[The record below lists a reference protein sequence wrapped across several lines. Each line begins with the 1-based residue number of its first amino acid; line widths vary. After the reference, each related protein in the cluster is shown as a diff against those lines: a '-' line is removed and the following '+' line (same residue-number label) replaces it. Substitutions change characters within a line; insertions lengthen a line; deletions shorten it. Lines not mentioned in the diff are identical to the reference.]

1 MRMKKINKFWLL
13 VPFLMLSG
21 CSLIE
26 RNDPVY
32 KILPYQ
38 EDMIGLQ
45 DLKTRVLVYCYNS
58 EYVSTEQCADEF
70 DKRGFVRLTD
80 IPRLPAEYDTLKS
93 NTYPTRRWR
102 KDEKVPRW

>member
-1 MRMKKINKFWLL
+1 MRMKNLNKFWLL
-13 VPFLMLSG
+13 MPFLMLSG

-58 EYVSTEQCADEF
+58 EYVSTEQ
-70 DKRGFVRLTD
+70 
-80 IPRLPAEYDTLKS
+80 
-93 NTYPTRRWR
+93 
-102 KDEKVPRW
+102 

>member
-70 DKRGFVRLTD
+70 EKRGSKNFVKERQ
-80 IPRLPAEYDTLKS
+80 EYVH
-93 NTYPTRRWR
+93 
-102 KDEKVPRW
+102 DEIKIKEIKERI